1 MISPPFLQPT
11 LASPKVLPCT
21 APHFPVLLL
30 SFPAS
35 SFSSQP
41 TTSTRVNTEICAAV
55 MLGYVCHIE
64 DPVTVY
70 FLQRVGAQAAKLG
83 GKDRAC
89 YQVYPVQGLLLFSSE
104 RFSRSEQGS

>member
-1 MISPPFLQPT
+1 MPAPHLAAGRSTTMISPPFLQPI

-35 SFSSQP
+35 GFQLQL
-41 TTSTRVNTEICAAV
+41 TAHDLHKGEYRDCAAV
-55 MLGYVCHIE
+55 MLGYVCRIK

-70 FLQRVGAQAAKLG
+70 FL
-83 GKDRAC
+83 
-89 YQVYPVQGLLLFSSE
+89 
-104 RFSRSEQGS
+104 